1 MKKSLRI
8 FALMALAISVLT
20 VSAFADTGPKPK
32 LTVKVENAPTG
43 YYLDILAEG
52 DWEQADNAD
61 FDGLQWSY
69 SDEERAALDEGLL
82 DDVRAAVPK
91 GWHACTAQGFNGAP
105 MWGDL
110 VGEDI
115 GDGTRIHEFGY
126 VGVPDTYR
134 ILMMTTDGEVWVS
147 EVYSRRVLQSSVT
160 VDWAK
165 KTVTVPPAWVGYLLQ
180 FAATLLPTLLI
191 EGALL
196 VLFGYRQKKSWVS
209 FCAVNLITQ
218 GAFAAYVALRVLQ
231 NGSNAWYTLLVFFPM
246 EVVIAV
252 VEAVLYR
259 RLLTEHS
266 KGRAVGYALTANVCS
281 ALLGLWLMEPVWRF
295 IVTIL

>member
-1 MKKSLRI
+1 MKKSLRV
-8 FALMALAISVLT
+8 FALMLLSAAMLT

-32 LTVKVENAPTG
+32 LTVKVTHAPAG

-52 DWEQADNAD
+52 DWEHTDNAD

-69 SDEERAALDEGLL
+69 SDEERAALDEELL
-82 DDVRAAVPK
+82 EAMRAAVPE

-110 VGEDI
+110 AGEDA
-115 GDGTRIHEFGY
+115 GDGTRLHEFGY

-134 ILMMTTDGEVWVS
+134 ILMVTTGGEVWVS
-147 EVYSRRVLQSSVT
+147 EVYSRKVLQASVT
-160 VDWAK
+160 VDWTE
-165 KTVTVPPAWVGYLLQ
+165 KTVTVPPPWVGYLLQ

-196 VLFGYRQKKSWVS
+196 VLFGYRQKKSWGS
-209 FCAVNLITQ
+209 FFAVNLITQ
-218 GAFAAYVALRVLQ
+218 GAFAAYVAMRVLQ
-231 NGSNAWYTLLVFFPM
+231 NGSNAWYTLLVFFPI
-246 EVVIAV
+246 EVVIAI

-259 RLLTEHS
+259 KWLTEHS
-266 KGRAVGYALTANVCS
+266 RGRAVGYALAANVCS

-295 IVTIL
+295 IVTIS